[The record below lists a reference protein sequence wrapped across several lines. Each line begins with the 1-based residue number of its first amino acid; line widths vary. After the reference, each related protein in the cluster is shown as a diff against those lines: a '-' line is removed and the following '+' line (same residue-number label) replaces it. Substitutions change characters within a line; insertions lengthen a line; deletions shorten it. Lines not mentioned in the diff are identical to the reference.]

1 MNMARTRMALTISVV
16 LYAMDS
22 LNLKVA
28 QTHTTQETNIV
39 TAITAVQEWMV
50 RVMSDYIKREDAKKW
65 LTNLREDC
73 GRYQDL
79 WPYAEA
85 LDQIIELLSVDV
97 APVRHG
103 MWVDVDRMQMHDL
116 HGVLTWG
123 NSFMCTEC
131 NFKTFAV
138 EGHMSQYNYCPNCG
152 ARMDGESNE

>member
-1 MNMARTRMALTISVV
+1 
-16 LYAMDS
+16 
-22 LNLKVA
+22 
-28 QTHTTQETNIV
+28 
-39 TAITAVQEWMV
+39 
-50 RVMSDYIKREDAKKW
+50 MSDITREDAVKW

-79 WPYAEA
+79 WPYGEA
-85 LDQIIELLSVDV
+85 LEQIIKLLDTDV

-103 MWVDVDRMQMHDL
+103 MWVDVDRMQMHDI

-138 EGHMSQYNYCPNCG
+138 EGHMSQYHYCPNCG
-152 ARMDGESNE
+152 ARMDGERKNDDKSCDTCKHYDKGWDDIICDGCTKAHSNWERRDDEIDRR